1 MQVHIFR
8 ETGAKP
14 GQECSDGHITHVV
27 ERISGATDTNELVVA
42 VYLQTKGAAWRGEYC
57 KVGRILSP
65 WDFVPR
71 SGHFSMAKA
80 FGTPDGLPDKYV
92 LIRMLFGTGARYPKS
107 CHDSYGWTLD
117 VESFEEHLA
126 YLFAHELHHYRR
138 HHLGLHPREG
148 EQSANKW
155 ALARLNEVGYAIV
168 HSRTATRKRRPGRKT
183 MRIPAGRNPEL
194 LRNLKLGASHL
205 GFEDL
210 SELHAWIASR
220 RKGMAQHLEQES
232 REPRHEALRGLPDGT
247 ALRIRSSRRDK
258 DNGKIVKKVRTP
270 RRDSRRMVV
279 EFPDGS
285 RYYYPMDW
293 LEVAG

>member
-1 MQVHIFR
+1 M
-8 ETGAKP
+8 
-14 GQECSDGHITHVV
+14 
-27 ERISGATDTNELVVA
+27 ERITGATDTNDLVVA
-42 VYLQTKGAAWRGEYC
+42 VYLQTKGAEWRGEYC
-57 KVGRILSP
+57 KVGKVLSP
-65 WDFVPR
+65 RDFVPR
-71 SGHFSMAKA
+71 SGRFSMAKA
-80 FGTPDGLPDKYV
+80 FGTPEGLPDKYV
-92 LIRMLFGTGARYPKS
+92 LIRMLFGMGARYPKS
-107 CHDSYGWTLD
+107 CRDSYGWTLE
-117 VESFEEHLA
+117 VGSFEEHLA

-155 ALARLNEVGYAIV
+155 ALARLNQVGYAIV

-194 LRNLKLGASHL
+194 LRSLTLGASHL
-205 GFEDL
+205 GFADL
-210 SELHAWIASR
+210 SELHAWIVSR
-220 RKGMAQHLEQES
+220 RKGMAQYLKQES
-232 REPRHEALRGLPDGT
+232 CEPRREALRGLPDGT